1 MKIDIELRSVIA
13 ETEKRYAARQ
23 DKRQEIKSKLDASEL
38 LQADSPERV
47 QKRLQRLGV
56 ERFTAEALIDGRQPL
71 PSVPQT
77 ASRFDLERL
86 LWKNDLMRV
95 SYLEQGTQIARS
107 VGRIQ
112 LKDASGR
119 LVGYGTGFLVSPQ
132 LLITNNHV
140 LSSRQEA
147 SSSHVEFNYQLG
159 LDGKPLTSVFFD
171 LDPNTFFITDELLD
185 YTLVAVKRVNRS
197 GADLS
202 HFGWY
207 RLIEAE
213 GKIIIGESVSI
224 IQHPSGEL
232 KQVALRENQLIDVLP
247 NFLHYQTDTAPGSS
261 GSPVFNDQWEV
272 VALHHSGVP
281 ERDNRGRIL
290 NIDGQVW
297 QEEEGEQRI
306 AWKANEGV
314 RISRIIKHIKA
325 QPLSSLAKKLR
336 KQMFEANPVPPVAP
350 KVEADATE
358 LAVSIADDGTATW
371 TIPLQVSV
379 QLGQPVMATGR
390 PVHSVNG
397 NGSQGQQA
405 EDDSLEAALAELRE
419 AARKPYYDQEQDEQ
433 DRDAYYGDLIDSADS
448 LDSDELYQE
457 LSDLLSRT
465 HRKKLNYKP
474 SSHVYPWVDLHP
486 DLKIRSI
493 YSGQTFDPADLIR
506 EDFRTEQL
514 RALRE
519 HDLKLRESTLTQER
533 YAQELAL
540 LEASLPYNCEHVVPQ
555 SWFNRAEP
563 MRGDLHHLFACEVR
577 CNSFRSNHPFIDFDD
592 YEERD
597 IIRDGC
603 GKLSGSQFE
612 PSKGKGAVARATL
625 YFLLRYPGDIDNAV
639 NEYKVERIET
649 LLEWH
654 AKFPLTEYE
663 KHRNAAIYEKQG
675 NRNPLIDFPEWGDRI
690 KFSLGLG

>member
-1 MKIDIELRSVIA
+1 MKIAIELRSIIA
-13 ETEKRYAARQ
+13 ETEKRYDARQ
-23 DKRQEIKSKLDASEL
+23 DERREIKSKLEAGEL
-38 LQADSPERV
+38 LQADTPERV

-56 ERFTAEALIDGRQPL
+56 ERLTAEALIEGRL
-71 PSVPQT
+71 VPSVAQT
-77 ASRFDLERL
+77 ASGFDLERIIR
-86 LWKNDLMRV
+86 KNDLMRI
-95 SYLEQGTQIARS
+95 SYLEQGSQSAQS

-112 LKDASGR
+112 IKDTNGN

-132 LLITNNHV
+132 LLMTNNHV
-140 LSSRQEA
+140 LSSRREAA
-147 SSSHVEFNYQLG
+147 SSQIEFNYQLG

-171 LDPNTFFITDELLD
+171 LDPNAFFITDELLD
-185 YTLVAVKRVNRS
+185 YTLVAVKGASRG

-202 HFGWY
+202 SFGWY

-247 NFLHYQTDTAPGSS
+247 DFLHYQTDTAPGSS

-281 ERDNRGRIL
+281 ERDSQGRIL

-297 QEEEGEQRI
+297 REDDGEQRI

-314 RISRIIKHIKA
+314 RISRIVKHIKA
-325 QPLSSLAKKLR
+325 QSLSNNAKKLR
-336 KQMFEANPVPPVAP
+336 KQMFEANPVRSAAP
-350 KVEADATE
+350 NVEVDAP
-358 LAVSIADDGTATW
+358 LSVSVTDDGTATW

-379 QLGQPVMATGR
+379 RLGQPIIAATS
-390 PVHSVNG
+390 PTHSING
-397 NGSQGQQA
+397 NGSKSRQI
-405 EDDSLEAALAELRE
+405 EDNSLEAALTELRE
-419 AARKPYYDQEQDEQ
+419 AARKPYYEQEQDEQ
-433 DRDAYYGDLIDSADS
+433 DRDDYYGDLINSADS
-448 LDSDELYQE
+448 LDSDDLYQE
-457 LSDLLSRT
+457 LSDLLRRT
-465 HRKKLNYKP
+465 HRKKLSYKP

-514 RALRE
+514 RAAREQALR
-519 HDLKLRESTLTQER
+519 LRESNVTQEQ

-555 SWFNRAEP
+555 SWFNKAEP
-563 MRGDLHHLFACEVR
+563 MRGDLHHLFACEVG
-577 CNSFRSNHPFIDFDD
+577 CNSFRSNHPYIDFED

-597 IIRDGC
+597 IIRDRC

-612 PSKGKGAVARATL
+612 PSKGKGAAARATL
-625 YFLLRYPGDIDNAV
+625 YFLLRYPGDIDDTA
-639 NEYKVERIET
+639 NEYRAERIET
-649 LLEWH
+649 LLAWH
-654 AKFPLTEYE
+654 NEFPPTEYE

-675 NRNPLIDFPEWGDRI
+675 NRNPLIDFPEWGDKI

>member
-13 ETEKRYAARQ
+13 ETQKRYDARQ
-23 DKRQEIKSKLDASEL
+23 DERREIKRKLNASEL
-38 LQADSPERV
+38 LQADTPERV

-56 ERFTAEALIDGRQPL
+56 ERVTAEALIEGRLAL

-77 ASRFDLERL
+77 ASGFDLERL
-86 LWKNDLMRV
+86 IRKNDLMRI
-95 SYLEQGTQIARS
+95 SYLEQGTEIARS

-112 LKDASGR
+112 IKDTSGS

-132 LLITNNHV
+132 LLMTNNHV
-140 LSSRQEA
+140 LPSHQEA
-147 SSSHVEFNYQLG
+147 ASSQVEFNYQLG
-159 LDGKPLTSVFFD
+159 LDGQQLTSVCFD
-171 LDPNTFFITDELLD
+171 LDPNALFITDELLD
-185 YTLVAVKRVNRS
+185 YTLVAVKRVNRR

-202 HFGWY
+202 SFGWY
-207 RLIEAE
+207 RLVEAE

-281 ERDNRGRIL
+281 ERDSRGRIL
-290 NIDGQVW
+290 NLDGQVW
-297 QEEEGEQRI
+297 REEEGEQRI

-314 RISRIIKHIKA
+314 RISRIIKHINA
-325 QPLSSLAKKLR
+325 QSLATNAKKLR
-336 KQMFEANPVPPVAP
+336 NQMLEADPVPPVIPKMEVDAP
-350 KVEADATE
+350 D
-358 LAVSIADDGTATW
+358 VSVSVTDDGTATW

-379 QLGQPVMATGR
+379 RLGQPIIAASSPTN
-390 PVHSVNG
+390 SING
-397 NGSQGQQA
+397 NGSKSRQI

-419 AARKPYYDQEQDEQ
+419 AAQKPYYDQEQDEQ
-433 DRDAYYGDLIDSADS
+433 DRDDYYGDLINSADS

-457 LSDLLSRT
+457 LSDLIRRT
-465 HRKKLNYKP
+465 HRKKLSYKP

-493 YSGQTFDPADLIR
+493 YSGQSFDPADLIR

-514 RALRE
+514 RAARE
-519 HDLKLRESTLTQER
+519 QALKLRESTLTQAR

-555 SWFNRAEP
+555 SWFNKAEP

-577 CNSFRSNHPFIDFDD
+577 CNSFRSNHPYIDFDD

-625 YFLLRYPGDIDNAV
+625 YFLLRYPGDIDETA
-639 NEYKVERIET
+639 NEYKAERIET

-654 AKFPLTEYE
+654 AKFPPTKYE

-675 NRNPLIDFPEWGDRI
+675 NRNPLIDFPEWGDKI